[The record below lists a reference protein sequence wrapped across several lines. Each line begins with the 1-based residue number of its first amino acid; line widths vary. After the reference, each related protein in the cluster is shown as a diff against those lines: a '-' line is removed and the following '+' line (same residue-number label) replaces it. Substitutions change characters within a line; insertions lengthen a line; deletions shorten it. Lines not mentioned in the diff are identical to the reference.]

1 MLNCDFEQI
10 SVIHVRW
17 RGPQQLLV
25 EEPVSAFPSQG
36 TVSFCCLLMKDSEK
50 RNVWKF
56 ILKHPQTTQV
66 SSGKLFPNS

>member
-10 SVIHVRW
+10 SVIPVRW

-25 EEPVSAFPSQG
+25 EEPVSAFSSQG
-36 TVSFCCLLMKDSEK
+36 TVSFYHLLMKDSER

-56 ILKHPQTTQV
+56 ILKHPKNTQLR
-66 SSGKLFPNS
+66 SGKLFFNS